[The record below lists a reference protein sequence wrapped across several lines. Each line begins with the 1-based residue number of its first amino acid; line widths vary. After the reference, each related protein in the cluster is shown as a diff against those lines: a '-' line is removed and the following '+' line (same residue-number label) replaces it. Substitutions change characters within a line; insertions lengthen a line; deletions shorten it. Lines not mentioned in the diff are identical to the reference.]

1 MRGIDHKALGRFL
14 LESGYIAP
22 SISPLCRRMFLFGC
36 IEPDINPLT
45 YTRGSLRHRFLH
57 GHNAANAKRHLRRI
71 IRRMCRKG
79 VHSPIQW
86 FVFGAALH
94 YITDSFTFVH
104 NDIFE
109 GTLGEHRTYEHA
121 LHPLFLHYLETPE
134 AHNDTPSPDWDFEK
148 THEAYLADERSFA
161 TDCRY
166 TVDAAIAL
174 CHAARVGIPE
184 LDIEKAAVCDV

>member
-86 FVFGAALH
+86 FVFGAALDLI
-94 YITDSFTFVH
+94 Y
-104 NDIFE
+104 
-109 GTLGEHRTYEHA
+109 A
-121 LHPLFLHYLETPE
+121 LP
-134 AHNDTPSPDWDFEK
+134 W
-148 THEAYLADERSFA
+148 
-161 TDCRY
+161 
-166 TVDAAIAL
+166 AAVAAVVIAL
-174 CHAARVGIPE
+174 ARRWVR
-184 LDIEKAAVCDV
+184 KKKKQ